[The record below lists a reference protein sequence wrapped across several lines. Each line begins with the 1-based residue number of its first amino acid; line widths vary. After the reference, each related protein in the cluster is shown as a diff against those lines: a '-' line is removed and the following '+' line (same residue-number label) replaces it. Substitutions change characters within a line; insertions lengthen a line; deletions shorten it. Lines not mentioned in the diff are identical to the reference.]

1 MSTVSGSPATGAPAA
16 ARTEIRAR
24 PDIAAGTTILRR
36 RVIALGLPLS
46 LLAFWLVVRMEQT
59 DQTGLPTGLALY
71 YHVVAILLALV
82 GCNRLLG
89 RLAPGVR
96 AASPAEL
103 LCLFSMMAVASAF
116 ASWEMLGTV
125 IPALAYPVHWEA
137 TRPDRLRAAE
147 EATRRLPFWAI
158 LRDAPTAAQL
168 FRGHRPWEPG
178 LLLGWWPALAA
189 WGGLLVVGQV
199 MAGAA
204 CRLLYQ
210 RWAHQERLAFPLVA
224 LPLEIVR
231 PAGGARGLT
240 SHRLF

>member
-82 GCNRLLG
+82 GGNRLLG

-125 IPALAYPVHWEA
+125 IPALA
-137 TRPDRLRAAE
+137 
-147 EATRRLPFWAI
+147 
-158 LRDAPTAAQL
+158 
-168 FRGHRPWEPG
+168 
-178 LLLGWWPALAA
+178 
-189 WGGLLVVGQV
+189 
-199 MAGAA
+199 
-204 CRLLYQ
+204 
-210 RWAHQERLAFPLVA
+210 
-224 LPLEIVR
+224 
-231 PAGGARGLT
+231 
-240 SHRLF
+240 